1 MIHNSRYIS
10 SAIYAIKY
18 ICGENKLNCKLMKR
32 RGWNAWINGITI
44 YVITKERHEI
54 KHWIICLIHYL
65 HSSFWQSLKHDDMP
79 VSISFQGYGVRLNGN
94 DLENFKTRE
103 NFTQHLFFPTG
114 ADIFSKYFNFCLG
127 LNRLLSEAST

>member
-1 MIHNSRYIS
+1 
-10 SAIYAIKY
+10 
-18 ICGENKLNCKLMKR
+18 
-32 RGWNAWINGITI
+32 
-44 YVITKERHEI
+44 
-54 KHWIICLIHYL
+54 
-65 HSSFWQSLKHDDMP
+65 MP